1 MFIYGESPYID
12 YSRAIG
18 RLTVPLI
25 TAFMFRSLSRG
36 SAHAAGKNNVL
47 NVAIQSSAAR
57 HTALHQG
64 SRRSI
69 AATRRLDESISSGN
83 AHKAK
88 FSPVWASRVKIPWV
102 EALQA
107 RREAEE
113 SMAKGV
119 NPLSSHQAPEVDLT
133 PKRME
138 DSSVTTVSPLNIL
151 PEHILGP
158 VRC

>member
-1 MFIYGESPYID
+1 M
-12 YSRAIG
+12 
-18 RLTVPLI
+18 PLI